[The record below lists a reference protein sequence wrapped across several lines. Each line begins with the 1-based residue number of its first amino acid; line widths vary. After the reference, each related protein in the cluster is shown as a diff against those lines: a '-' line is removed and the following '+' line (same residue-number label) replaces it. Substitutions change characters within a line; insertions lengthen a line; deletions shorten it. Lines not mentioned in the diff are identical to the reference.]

1 MGEAKGQSGTVRF
14 DGQFVTIA
22 REGRLARMSMGAGE
36 KRIPVSSISAVQMKP
51 AGALVNGF
59 IAFTISGGSESNKQR
74 GGRTMA
80 AVQDENSVVFLKGQ
94 QPAFEAIRAE
104 IEQAIAARY
113 APQPQQPAGPS
124 AMDQL
129 GQLQQ
134 MLGAGMISQA
144 EFEAKRQEILGRM

>member
-59 IAFTISGGSESNKQR
+59 IQFTISGGTESNKQR

-80 AVQDENSVVFLKGQ
+80 AVQDENSVVFTKGQ
-94 QPAFEAIRAE
+94 QPAFEGVRVE
-104 IEQAIAARY
+104 IEEAIAARY
-113 APQPQQPAGPS
+113 APQQPADAGPS

-134 MLGAGMISQA
+134 MLDAGLISQA
-144 EFEAKRQEILGRM
+144 EFDAKRAEIIARM